1 MRKTSI
7 GSFSQMIQSP
17 ISLWVVKLSS
27 DDHPKHVYIKKFMT
41 ILQFISCLLVIRKEE
56 EFLRRLKDVMI
67 TVRLRQNTESYVSV
81 CLVIV
86 LV

>member
-1 MRKTSI
+1 MRKTSV
-7 GSFSQMIQSP
+7 GTFSQMIQSP

-67 TVRLRQNTESYVSV
+67 TVRQNTESYVSV